1 MKEIILDTLLDSL
14 KIIPF
19 LFIAFLI
26 IELIE
31 HKLTNKNKEII
42 TKSKK

>member
-26 IELIE
+26 IELIY
-31 HKLTNKNKEII
+31 L
-42 TKSKK
+42 

>member
-1 MKEIILDTLLDSL
+1 MHEFLHILEHSFIDSL
-14 KIIPF
+14 KLLPF

-31 HKLTNKNKEII
+31 HKLNNEKII
-42 TKSKK
+42 LK